1 MRERWDDIEEWAIFI
16 HFAVSAALLFAAGLM
31 LGWLLWG

>member
-1 MRERWDDIEEWAIFI
+1 MRERWDDIEWAIFI
-16 HFAVSAALLFAAGLM
+16 HLVVPTALLFAAGLM